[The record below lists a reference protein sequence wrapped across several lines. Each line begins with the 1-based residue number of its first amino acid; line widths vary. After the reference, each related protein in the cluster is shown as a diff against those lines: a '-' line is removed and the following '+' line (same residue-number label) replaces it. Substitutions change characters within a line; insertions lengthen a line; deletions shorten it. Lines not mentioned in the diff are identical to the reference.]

1 MCCVAQS
8 DNRSIGATWL
18 LDRTSRVLR
27 SGDKYT
33 TKKRRCQV
41 FCHEKLN
48 FLLSREGRGLGRVKV
63 ATLSCT
69 TLPTP
74 PKLSHGITE
83 SRNHGIT
90 GVGVRD
96 SCVIGSVIDNA
107 NHGITES
114 RGWVCVIRAL
124 ENLGNLGRLG
134 SVEVA
139 TLPLTKLP
147 KLSKLPTLPIS
158 LPLCRVAAPP
168 KKPLLYII

>member
-41 FCHEKLN
+41 FCHERLN

-63 ATLSCT
+63 VTLSCT

-74 PKLSHGITE
+74 PKLSHEITE

-90 GVGVRD
+90 
-96 SCVIGSVIDNA
+96 
-107 NHGITES
+107 ES
-114 RGWVCVIRAL
+114 RGWGCVIRAL
-124 ENLGNLGRLG
+124 ENLENLGNLGNLGRLGRLGRLG

-147 KLSKLPTLPIS
+147 TLSIS